1 MNGKDA
7 ENGIREAINNIKM
20 DLQDLF
26 ARIHG
31 IEIGG
36 CPKGNSMQ
44 QQVDEMKTEIRS
56 IQNEIRGINKTVYWT
71 SGALAI
77 LIIVLQVIAKI
88 IQMRS

>member
-7 ENGIREAINNIKM
+7 ENGIREAISNIKI

-26 ARIHG
+26 VRLHE

-36 CPKGNSMQ
+36 CPKGNSTQ

-88 IQMRS
+88 IQLRS

>member
-20 DLQDLF
+20 DLHDLF